1 MITILDLSA
10 HNLKLCLLCRWAQ
23 LQGTEGADGDVQKT
37 VLNIGRRPTLEDGE
51 QRTVELHILHK
62 FTEDFYGQ
70 RMKAVVVGFIRP
82 EMKFNGLEALVNRI
96 KADIGI
102 AKTQLDLPQHAHLKK
117 HRLFN

>member
-1 MITILDLSA
+1 MLSA
-10 HNLKLCLLCRWAQ
+10 HNLQLCLLCRWAQ
-23 LQGTEGADGDVQKT
+23 LQGIEGADGDVQKT

-102 AKTQLDLPQHAHLKK
+102 AKTQLDLPQHADLKT